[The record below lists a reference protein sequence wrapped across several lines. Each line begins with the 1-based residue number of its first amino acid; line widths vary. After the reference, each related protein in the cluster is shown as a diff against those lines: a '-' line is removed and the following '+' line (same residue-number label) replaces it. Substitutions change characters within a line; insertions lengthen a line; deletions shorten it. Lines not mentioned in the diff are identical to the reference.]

1 MILWCFAVSSR
12 ITNLHS
18 FWYQIFS
25 YDFQPRK
32 QGHGGCGR
40 YQPNLRR
47 VGLDVTA
54 EWKHVNEDSQEK
66 KIALTAE
73 RVWEILKH
81 ITGT

>member
-1 MILWCFAVSSR
+1 MVCKCLFVS
-12 ITNLHS
+12 
-18 FWYQIFS
+18 
-25 YDFQPRK
+25 QPKK

-47 VGLDVTA
+47 VGLDVSA

-81 ITGT
+81 ITGTSHWCQFSNNHI